1 MSWIRLRSAILETT
15 SGVEKVLAPVYTGF
29 CTVLWLI
36 SVLQPQDIDPR
47 NFVLVDDE
55 TLEISDDGKIIKNVS
70 TANNGGTRKSKRS
83 LMWTDVNRASN
94 YLQKHGLVCIRGPF
108 SSG

>member
-1 MSWIRLRSAILETT
+1 MSWIRLRSAILGTT
-15 SGVEKVLAPVYTGF
+15 SGVEKVLAPVYTVF

-55 TLEISDDGKIIKNVS
+55 TLEISEDGKIMKNVS
-70 TANNGGTRKSKRS
+70 PANIGGT
-83 LMWTDVNRASN
+83 
-94 YLQKHGLVCIRGPF
+94 QK
-108 SSG
+108 